1 MKITAASC
9 LIVVLL
15 SACASFQPQPLSPAG
30 TIASYES
37 RTLDNPDLQTFIQKN
52 IQRELSAWPLPEW
65 DFDLLTLA
73 ALYYH
78 PDLDV
83 ARAKWSVARAG
94 IATAGMRP
102 NPGIN
107 NLSAQRNADAPAGT
121 SPWTLGLNLDIPVE
135 TAGKRG
141 YRIDQAQYLSE
152 AARMA
157 IAGAAWQVRSR
168 VRSSLLDLYFARQTQ
183 TALSRQRD
191 LQQNI
196 MALLEHR
203 LTLGMASQPEVTQM
217 RIALHQTSL
226 AFNETQKLQAEA
238 RAKLAGAL
246 GVSSK
251 AIENMPVSRGI
262 FASIPVLPVMDVRQ
276 QALLSRP
283 DILSA
288 LAEYAASQS
297 ALQLEIAR
305 QYPDLHLGPGYSWDA
320 GARKWSLGLLS
331 LTLPVFNQNQ
341 GPIAEAKA
349 RRLQAMANFNAMQ
362 ARALGEIDAGLA
374 GYQFVQTKLAS
385 ADALLAEQNK
395 QLQNMEAS
403 LKAGETDKVAL
414 LGAQLEM
421 SRIELARIELLAKAQ
436 QALGALEDAAQR
448 PLTASALLPDAAQ
461 ENPRQSKENNQ

>member
-1 MKITAASC
+1 MKITISSC
-9 LIVVLL
+9 LIVVFL
-15 SACASFQPQPLSPAG
+15 SACTSFQPQPLSPAD
-30 TIASYES
+30 TIAAYES
-37 RTLDNPDLQTFIQKN
+37 RTLDNPGLQAFIKKN
-52 IQRELSAWPLPEW
+52 IQSELAAWPLPQW
-65 DFDLLTLA
+65 DFDLLTLV

-83 ARAKWSVARAG
+83 ARAKWGVAQAG
-94 IATAGMRP
+94 LSTAGMRP
-102 NPGIN
+102 NPSIN
-107 NLSAQRNADAPAGT
+107 LNAQRNADAPGGT
-121 SPWTLGLNLDIPVE
+121 SPWTLGLNLDIPVV

-152 AARMA
+152 AARLA
-157 IAGAAWQVRSR
+157 IAGTAWQVRSR
-168 VRSSLLDLYFARQTQ
+168 VRSTLLDMYLARQAQ
-183 TALSRQRD
+183 TALLRQQN
-191 LQQNI
+191 LQQNNV
-196 MALLEHR
+196 ALLEHR
-203 LTLGMASQPEVTQM
+203 LALGMASQPEATQA
-217 RIALHQTSL
+217 RIALNQTTL
-226 AFNETQKLQAEA
+226 AFNEAQKLQAEA

-251 AIENMPVSRGI
+251 AIENMTISTDLFTR
-262 FASIPVLPVMDVRQ
+262 IPELPAMDVRQ

-331 LTLPVFNQNQ
+331 LTLPIFNQNH

-349 RRLQAMANFNAMQ
+349 RRLQAMANFNATQ

-374 GYQFVQTKLAS
+374 GYQFVQAKLAA

-421 SRIELARIELLAKAQ
+421 SRIEISRIDVLAKTQ
-436 QALGALEDAAQR
+436 QALGALEDAVQR
-448 PLTASALLPDAAQ
+448 PLIAPALLPAAVQ
-461 ENPRQSKENNQ
+461 DNPRQTKENNQ